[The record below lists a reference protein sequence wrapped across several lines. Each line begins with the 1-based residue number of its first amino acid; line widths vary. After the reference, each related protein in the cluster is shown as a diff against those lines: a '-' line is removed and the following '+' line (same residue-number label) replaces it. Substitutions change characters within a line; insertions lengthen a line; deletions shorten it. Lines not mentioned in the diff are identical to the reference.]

1 MFMSVKADLVR
12 RRSGHRVAV
21 LRAHLDERIGLM
33 LICSVGEAEVNALP
47 VGNAAG
53 GGLNSGEPNAGP
65 PPNAGWSKPG
75 AAPPGSPKDGMPAV
89 GPPIIPIG
97 ATTSGDGHLLWGMR
111 RGSC

>member
-65 PPNAGWSKPG
+65 PNAGWSKPG
-75 AAPPGSPKDGMPAV
+75 AAPPGSPKDGMKTRGRGAV
-89 GPPIIPIG
+89 RNNG
-97 ATTSGDGHLLWGMR
+97 ATSAGELAFR
-111 RGSC
+111 